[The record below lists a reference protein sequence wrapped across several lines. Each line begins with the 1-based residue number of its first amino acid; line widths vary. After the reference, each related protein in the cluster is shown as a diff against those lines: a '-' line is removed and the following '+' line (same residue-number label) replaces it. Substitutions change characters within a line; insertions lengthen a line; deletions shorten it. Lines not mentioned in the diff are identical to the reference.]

1 MRNNSNFMSFGAKD
15 NNNLV
20 VEQTWSGNEGI
31 KVVDQFVGWL

>member
-15 NNNLV
+15 NNMV